1 MTGPRPQRA
10 AQAGERPR
18 MAIYVVLGL
27 GKAGFR
33 AFDGLG
39 IFLSQ
44 REAAA
49 AIMQVR

>member
-1 MTGPRPQRA
+1 MTARRPTRA

-39 IFLSQ
+39 IFPSQ
-44 REAAA
+44 SEAAS